1 MYITE
6 QERMLL
12 MDRRQEI
19 LEAAAKSFTLFGYK
33 ATTMEQVA
41 KIANVGKG
49 TIYTFFANK
58 EILFQEIAMS
68 LVREMQAE
76 AGAVLDASA
85 SFMDN
90 AHNALM
96 KMLQFREKHLLFA
109 KLLEEE
115 KELRTPAVKQVLVR
129 IETEILSF
137 VTELI
142 QRRIDKGEIR
152 DCDAELVSFL
162 LLKAYLAFV
171 VDWHEL
177 HGDIIPEEKI
187 LNLFK
192 ETIFQGL
199 VLT

>member
-1 MYITE
+1 M
-6 QERMLL
+6 
-12 MDRRQEI
+12 RRQEI
-19 LEAAAKSFTLFGYK
+19 LEAAARSFTLFGYK

-58 EILFQEIAMS
+58 EILFQEMAMS
-68 LVREMQAE
+68 LVREMKAE
-76 AGAVLDASA
+76 ADAVLDASA

-109 KLLEEE
+109 KLIEEE
-115 KELRTPAVKQVLVR
+115 KLRTPAVKQVLLR
-129 IETEILSF
+129 IETEILSY
-137 VTELI
+137 VAELI
-142 QRRIDKGEIR
+142 QRRINKGEIR
-152 DCDAELVSFL
+152 ECDAELVSYL

-177 HGDIIPEEKI
+177 HGDVILKI
-187 LNLFK
+187 RFS
-192 ETIFQGL
+192 IF
-199 VLT
+199 

>member
-1 MYITE
+1 MS
-6 QERMLL
+6 Q

-68 LVREMQAE
+68 LVREMIAE
-76 AGAVLDASA
+76 ADAVLDASA

-109 KLLEEE
+109 KLIEEE
-115 KELRTPAVKQVLVR
+115 KELRTPAVKQVLIR
-129 IETEILSF
+129 IESEILSY
-137 VTELI
+137 VATLI

-152 DCDAELVSFL
+152 DCDAELVSYL
-162 LLKAYLAFV
+162 LLKAYLAFI

-177 HGDIIPEEKI
+177 HDDKIPEEKI

-192 ETIFQGL
+192 ETIFRGL
-199 VLT
+199 IL

>member
-1 MYITE
+1 
-6 QERMLL
+6 

-76 AGAVLDASA
+76 ADAVLDASA

-96 KMLQFREKHLLFA
+96 KMLQFREK
-109 KLLEEE
+109 
-115 KELRTPAVKQVLVR
+115 T
-129 IETEILSF
+129 SF
-137 VTELI
+137 ICEVI
-142 QRRIDKGEIR
+142 RGRKG
-152 DCDAELVSFL
+152 ATNASS
-162 LLKAYLAFV
+162 
-171 VDWHEL
+171 
-177 HGDIIPEEKI
+177 
-187 LNLFK
+187 
-192 ETIFQGL
+192 
-199 VLT
+199 